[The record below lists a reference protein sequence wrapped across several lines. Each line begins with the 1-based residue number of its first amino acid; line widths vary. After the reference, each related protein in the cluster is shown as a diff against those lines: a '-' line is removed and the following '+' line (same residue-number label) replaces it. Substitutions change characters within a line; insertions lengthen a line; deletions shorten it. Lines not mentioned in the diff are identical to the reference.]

1 MEGHLKELLNRFLT
15 YFFRGLL
22 FVAPVGITI
31 VLLYS
36 AFNFVDSL
44 ARIQFGSE
52 PNKQY
57 FIPGLGFIIVVVSTA
72 LIGLLFTR
80 ILPNTIQNWVEE
92 KLNRVPIVKTFYSAT
107 KDLIAAFLGEKKK
120 FTTGVLVTINHN
132 PVIQKIGFLTQESL
146 DVFNLPEKV
155 SVYCPHGYAISGD
168 TFIVS
173 REDIEILDIPSTELM
188 KMAISGGVSISET
201 K

>member
-1 MEGHLKELLNRFLT
+1 MINRFLT

-31 VLLYS
+31 VLLYT

-44 ARIQFGSE
+44 ARIQFGSD
-52 PNKQY
+52 PNKQF
-57 FIPGLGFIIVVVSTA
+57 FIPGLGFVIVVVSTA

-80 ILPNTIQNWVEE
+80 ILPQTIQNWVEE
-92 KLNRVPIVKTFYSAT
+92 RLNRVPIVKIFYSAT
-107 KDLIAAFLGEKKK
+107 KDLVSAFLGEKKK
-120 FTTGVLVTINHN
+120 FNTGVLVTINHY
-132 PVIQKIGFLTQESL
+132 PLIQKIGFLTQENL
-146 DVFNLPEKV
+146 DVLDLPEKV

-173 REDIEILDIPSTELM
+173 REDIKILDIPGAELM
-188 KMAISGGVSISET
+188 KMAMSGGVSIGET